1 MAISARDRITRLTIY
16 ANESDM
22 IDDING
28 TDYTD
33 GVVDGTQRF
42 EHIKFNSLPGF
53 GEANAAMYKCEISGT
68 TDLTGK
74 WIRVRYCFYD
84 TDSATT
90 RTVEAVFAG
99 KVDSC
104 KYDRYH
110 ISRSLVAYDKIYDLR
125 NIDISDWWSSY
136 WSTANDSTAFE
147 VFDAMCT
154 SFGVF
159 HMLTSSNFRN
169 NFTILKDAQKG
180 RKLGGCSFAD
190 FLKYV
195 GQINGFYWEV
205 LPSGMLTCTAPTASY
220 PQSFDTYTDFKET
233 TIEDAD
239 AEAYGTFTV
248 YDGADIIYTSGTG
261 EPTYTFSNNIL
272 LYGHTTASLVSIL
285 DITKNYLVW
294 FVGTRPATV
303 EVIYSQIPERQAIS
317 VTDNGTPRTCVIS
330 KNEMWGTQLINQ
342 RVTCTGNRVIGTQYS
357 SALNRAA
364 NEIQKIGTELTYKV
378 SAGNVIEAVNLEAQG
393 GVQINAE
400 ALNING
406 VVTANGA
413 FSIDLDGNPTI
424 DATQASSFYA
434 DARLRAIDANNIAY
448 YSSTGVRLSE
458 RNEIVPYVEW
468 RAWYDKQSAFLAE
481 YTNDNPLGRTADEAW
496 MHSNHFETSRS
507 VAVTPQSGETKRNEI
522 TGARVKSAPDESV
535 VGDNAYGFVNYT
547 AIEKTTAGI
556 EYEETVES
564 VFNKDKL
571 LYTPNG
577 SAPTIDIESS
587 GNITAIGAIH
597 ANTLTADF
605 AIYGSLN
612 GSVYASNMLGSNSS
626 LTPTGLTVDSK
637 DILRT
642 HQSLVG
648 GWGTAIPANAN
659 LNTDEYCEVGRFYVG
674 ADTTAASHTNCPT
687 RYAYMMDVFAPI
699 SSDYEN
705 TSYIVREI
713 RTRYGDRYVQYV
725 TGSTTKTY
733 SKWVMQLSNA
743 SDNTVFAD
751 QITSRNFANNAGIRN
766 GSFDGQGQETS
777 ANTRIRAGY
786 VGVLPNTQYG
796 IRTNTSLQIYEI
808 HEYTSSRTF
817 IKYTSINSSST
828 IFKTSSTTGY
838 FRILMRYSDNRIL
851 TPDEG
856 AKLQIER
863 GEQLSAYSPNQI
875 YSDRVILP
883 LYSYSDL
890 GTATTDSA
898 FFQAWLK
905 RIAVNYDYFSGKIIE
920 GRVQPNVTV

>member
-125 NIDISDWWSSY
+125 NIDISDWWSNY

-159 HMLTSSNFRN
+159 HMLTSSDFRN

-261 EPTYTFSNNIL
+261 EPTYTFANNIL

-330 KNEMWGTQLINQ
+330 KNEMWGAQLINQ
-342 RVTCTGNRVIGTQYS
+342 RLTCTGNRIIGTQYS

-378 SAGNVIEAVNLEAQG
+378 NADNVIEAVNLEAQG
-393 GVQINAE
+393 GVTINAE
-400 ALNING
+400 AINING
-406 VVTANGA
+406 VISANNGFKVNLDGSVESTVGKIGGWIIDGEMLYKDVTISGTVYRVMLNAPTSPSLTTPAVVVRKRASGGSTWTDVSSILYSGKVISKDFEANGKVVIRPDA
-413 FSIDLDGNPTI
+413 SSQGTDKAINIIDGQLGTSLQGGLNVYYYNPTTNKTSYGRF
-424 DATQASSFYA
+424 ASGTLFLGQADGDFRESNTPPDPS
-434 DARLRAIDANNIAY
+434 
-448 YSSTGVRLSE
+448 
-458 RNEIVPYVEW
+458 
-468 RAWYDKQSAFLAE
+468 
-481 YTNDNPLGRTADEAW
+481 TAD
-496 MHSNHFETSRS
+496 
-507 VAVTPQSGETKRNEI
+507 
-522 TGARVKSAPDESV
+522 
-535 VGDNAYGFVNYT
+535 
-547 AIEKTTAGI
+547 
-556 EYEETVES
+556 
-564 VFNKDKL
+564 
-571 LYTPNG
+571 
-577 SAPTIDIESS
+577 TI
-587 GNITAIGAIH
+587 IGRFR
-597 ANTLTADF
+597 LD
-605 AIYGSLN
+605 
-612 GSVYASNMLGSNSS
+612 
-626 LTPTGLTVDSK
+626 VDGK

-648 GWGTAIPANAN
+648 GYGTAIPSGAD
-659 LNTDEYCEVGRFYVG
+659 LNSLTYLAVGRYYVG
-674 ADTTAASHTNCPT
+674 TDAVAASLSNCPVA
-687 RYAYMMDVFAPI
+687 YAFCMEVYAPI
-699 SSDYEN
+699 SSTIDNESTGTYVYRIQRITRFDGVEYTRKASSGSTAGVFTFEPWYRKQDSRVSEEN
-705 TSYIVREI
+705 ASYWMKTQGSRPTSLDFTHIYDDSRGHMRLDLSTSSLSGGANSVFGE
-713 RTRYGDRYVQYV
+713 GYVQTFMWDTSGKWDTQFYLPDAD
-725 TGSTTKTY
+725 GNPPAYRTY
-733 SKWVMQLSNA
+733 NA
-743 SDNTVFAD
+743 SISQWSAVKRFDTSQSGTTTVNGITWTWKKYDDGYVDMYADITLNGTWTAWGGMYVLEPTATYALPITVTKKLADVTTYRYTDGNADSALPTTYTPTSNENQTTCALLRPTVGNNNTNYYC
-751 QITSRNFANNAGIRN
+751 RKY
-766 GSFDGQGQETS
+766 
-777 ANTRIRAGY
+777 IRA
-786 VGVLPNTQYG
+786 
-796 IRTNTSLQIYEI
+796 
-808 HEYTSSRTF
+808 
-817 IKYTSINSSST
+817 
-828 IFKTSSTTGY
+828 
-838 FRILMRYSDNRIL
+838 
-851 TPDEG
+851 
-856 AKLQIER
+856 
-863 GEQLSAYSPNQI
+863 
-875 YSDRVILP
+875 
-883 LYSYSDL
+883 
-890 GTATTDSA
+890 
-898 FFQAWLK
+898 
-905 RIAVNYDYFSGKIIE
+905 KI
-920 GRVQPNVTV
+920 

>member
-1 MAISARDRITRLTIY
+1 MAISARDRITRLTVY

-22 IDDING
+22 IDDTNG
-28 TDYTD
+28 TEYTD

-125 NIDISDWWSSY
+125 NIDISDWWSNY

-159 HMLTSSNFRN
+159 HMLTSSDFRN

-190 FLKYV
+190 FLRYV

-239 AEAYGTFTV
+239 SEAYGTFTV

-285 DITKNYLVW
+285 DVTKNYLVW

-317 VTDNGTPRTCVIS
+317 VTDNGTARTCVIS
-330 KNEMWGTQLINQ
+330 KNEMWGAQLINQ
-342 RVTCTGNRVIGTQYS
+342 RLTCTGNRVIGVQYS
-357 SALNRAA
+357 SAMNRVA
-364 NEIQKIGTELTYKV
+364 NDIQQIGVELTYKV
-378 SAGNVIEAVNLEAQG
+378 NAAHVIEAVNLEAQG

-400 ALNING
+400 AINING
-406 VVTANGA
+406 AISANGNTKINTDGTLEA
-413 FSIDLDGNPTI
+413 VNGKFSGQLTSQTGTI
-424 DATQASSFYA
+424 GGFN
-434 DARLRAIDANNIAY
+434 LANNKIYKRSGATPAEAQYHNGVEIISDYEPAIAI
-448 YSSTGVRLSE
+448 G
-458 RNEIVPYVEW
+458 
-468 RAWYDKQSAFLAE
+468 
-481 YTNDNPLGRTADEAW
+481 GRTGGL
-496 MHSNHFETSRS
+496 
-507 VAVTPQSGETKRNEI
+507 TPQGETEVVQILQNRFGISVERGFDNGGDAGGAFVSENMTQI
-522 TGARVKSAPDESV
+522 TGAYISMDD
-535 VGDNAYGFVNYT
+535 GDN
-547 AIEKTTAGI
+547 
-556 EYEETVES
+556 ET
-564 VFNKDKL
+564 FID
-571 LYTPNG
+571 
-577 SAPTIDIESS
+577 PTSFTI
-587 GNITAIGAIH
+587 GN
-597 ANTLTADF
+597 
-605 AIYGSLN
+605 
-612 GSVYASNMLGSNSS
+612 
-626 LTPTGLTVDSK
+626 K

-648 GWGTAIPANAN
+648 GWFLRGTITANSDLNTGALCKVGRWSCSTAVANTLRNTPVYTEFVMTVRAATQTGDLGDESGTWTYRIREIETWNGIKYRQQCSTQGTAGVWTFGAWYLDGSSAINGTLTANTGSFSESHCRQSGRVVDIHAWLAN
-659 LNTDEYCEVGRFYVG
+659 LSTS
-674 ADTTAASHTNCPT
+674 TQSHSN
-687 RYAYMMDVFAPI
+687 AI
-699 SSDYEN
+699 K
-705 TSYIVREI
+705 
-713 RTRYGDRYVQYV
+713 V
-725 TGSTTKTY
+725 TGVSLPSVPVRFVCTC
-733 SKWVMQLSNA
+733 WL
-743 SDNTVFAD
+743 
-751 QITSRNFANNAGIRN
+751 NNGI
-766 GSFDGQGQETS
+766 
-777 ANTRIRAGY
+777 AAYAGY
-786 VGVLPNTQYG
+786 GVLDTYG
-796 IRTNTSLQIYEI
+796 NISLV
-808 HEYTSSRTF
+808 
-817 IKYTSINSSST
+817 KGVANSNKVSFA
-828 IFKTSSTTGY
+828 I
-838 FRILMRYSDNRIL
+838 
-851 TPDEG
+851 
-856 AKLQIER
+856 
-863 GEQLSAYSPNQI
+863 
-875 YSDRVILP
+875 
-883 LYSYSDL
+883 SY
-890 GTATTDSA
+890 
-898 FFQAWLK
+898 
-905 RIAVNYDYFSGKIIE
+905 V
-920 GRVQPNVTV
+920 V